1 MEKESY
7 VCILCPLYGVDC
19 DGVSQE
25 DIPVDDTKVASE
37 PTSSSLNGIATL
49 SNILTKEPH

>member
-25 DIPVDDTKVASE
+25 DTPVDDTKVA
-37 PTSSSLNGIATL
+37 N
-49 SNILTKEPH
+49 EPHEFEFERDCYSF

>member
-7 VCILCPLYGVDC
+7 VCPITHACILCPLYGVGC

-25 DIPVDDTKVASE
+25 DTPVDDTKVASE
-37 PTSSSLNGIATL
+37 PHEFEFERDCYSF
-49 SNILTKEPH
+49 